1 MNRYNK
7 IEKLKQDGG
16 RRYLKTVQYPHIP
29 RSGRDLYILGKEG
42 DRLDNLAN
50 KYYKDSTL
58 WWILAR
64 ANNIGKGDLTV
75 PIGKQLRIPLDFEK
89 IVREFNNVNTQ

>member
-7 IEKLKQDGG
+7 IEKLKEDGG

-75 PIGKQLRIPLDFEK
+75 PIGKQLRIPLNFK
-89 IVREFNNVNTQ
+89 QIVTEFNNINT